1 MHDVGFARSRAN
13 FETNLLTDDDD
24 DVCTYVCMYKR
35 ATCLQINETF
45 SCRYDNSWF
54 RKVYKITR
62 IKG

>member
-35 ATCLQINETF
+35 ATPCLQINETF
-45 SCRYDNSWF
+45 SCRYDNSP
-54 RKVYKITR
+54 VVSQ
-62 IKG
+62 GL